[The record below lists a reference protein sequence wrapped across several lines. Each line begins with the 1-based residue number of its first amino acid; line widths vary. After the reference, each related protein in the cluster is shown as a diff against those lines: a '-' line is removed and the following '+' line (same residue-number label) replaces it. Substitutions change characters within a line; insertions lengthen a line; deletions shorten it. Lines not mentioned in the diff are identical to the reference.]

1 MGRYKPKG
9 SKRIVS
15 PQGGVP
21 VEEVKPKEGLPSLI
35 PSLTKALIHSETN
48 FDRAGGGEVLLP
60 KVCGKNAAEVAVAKN
75 NTTLKDEE
83 AERAEIRKKAGLTYE
98 QLCETVAKGLMAM
111 VCNAET
117 GEPICPANSERAK
130 FVAVAVDMLG
140 ARRAEVGAQKC
151 PQINIHLPPGFSFK

>member
-15 PQGGVP
+15 PAVKEVSPVTSMIPTLKSALVP
-21 VEEVKPKEGLPSLI
+21 EILPTAI
-35 PSLTKALIHSETN
+35 
-48 FDRAGGGEVLLP
+48 
-60 KVCGKNAAEVAVAKN
+60 AKN
-75 NTTLKDEE
+75 NAVLKDEE

-151 PQINIHLPPGFSFK
+151 PQINIHLPQGFSFK

>member
-15 PQGGVP
+15 SAV
-21 VEEVKPKEGLPSLI
+21 KEGSPVTSMIPTLKSALVPEILPTAI
-35 PSLTKALIHSETN
+35 
-48 FDRAGGGEVLLP
+48 
-60 KVCGKNAAEVAVAKN
+60 AKN
-75 NTTLKDEE
+75 NAVLKDEE

>member
-1 MGRYKPKG
+1 
-9 SKRIVS
+9 
-15 PQGGVP
+15 
-21 VEEVKPKEGLPSLI
+21 
-35 PSLTKALIHSETN
+35 
-48 FDRAGGGEVLLP
+48 VLLP
-60 KVCGKNAAEVAVAKN
+60 KVYGKNAAEVAVAKN

-130 FVAVAVDMLG
+130 FVAAAIDLLGAKRAEGAAQKFPTINVYADGKPVMLG
-140 ARRAEVGAQKC
+140 IKVQ
-151 PQINIHLPPGFSFK
+151 

>member
-1 MGRYKPKG
+1 MVLKKKE
-9 SKRIVS
+9 KRIVS
-15 PQGGVP
+15 PAVKEVSPVTSMIPTLKTAMIPENVFHPGG
-21 VEEVKPKEGLPSLI
+21 
-35 PSLTKALIHSETN
+35 
-48 FDRAGGGEVLLP
+48 
-60 KVCGKNAAEVAVAKN
+60 AVAKN
-75 NTTLKDEE
+75 NTTLRDEE

>member
-1 MGRYKPKG
+1 
-9 SKRIVS
+9 
-15 PQGGVP
+15 
-21 VEEVKPKEGLPSLI
+21 
-35 PSLTKALIHSETN
+35 
-48 FDRAGGGEVLLP
+48 LP
-60 KVCGKNAAEVAVAKN
+60 KVCGKAVEILPTKTAVAKN

>member
-15 PQGGVP
+15 SAVKEVSP
-21 VEEVKPKEGLPSLI
+21 VTSMI
-35 PSLTKALIHSETN
+35 PTLKTAMISEN
-48 FDRAGGGEVLLP
+48 VFHP
-60 KVCGKNAAEVAVAKN
+60 EVAVAKN
-75 NTTLKDEE
+75 NTSLKDEE

-130 FVAVAVDMLG
+130 FVAAAIDLLG
-140 ARRAEVGAQKC
+140 AKKAEQGAQKI
-151 PQINIHLPPGFSFK
+151 PSIIIVLPTGERLI

>member
-15 PQGGVP
+15 SAAKEVSPVTSMIPTLKTAMIPENVFHPGG
-21 VEEVKPKEGLPSLI
+21 
-35 PSLTKALIHSETN
+35 
-48 FDRAGGGEVLLP
+48 
-60 KVCGKNAAEVAVAKN
+60 AVAKN
-75 NTTLKDEE
+75 NTTLRDEE

>member
-1 MGRYKPKG
+1 MAWKKRE
-9 SKRIVS
+9 KRIVKSAAKEIS
-15 PQGGVP
+15 PVTSMIP
-21 VEEVKPKEGLPSLI
+21 TLKTALI
-35 PSLTKALIHSETN
+35 PEVQRKTN
-48 FDRAGGGEVLLP
+48 FERAGGGEVLLP
-60 KVCGKNAAEVAVAKN
+60 KVCGKNAAEVAIAKN
-75 NTTLKDEE
+75 NTSLKDEE
-83 AERAEIRKKAGLTYE
+83 AERAEIRRKAGLTYE

>member
-1 MGRYKPKG
+1 MGRYKPK
-9 SKRIVS
+9 RIVS
-15 PQGGVP
+15 SAVK
-21 VEEVKPKEGLPSLI
+21 EVSVLPTLKTALI
-35 PSLTKALIHSETN
+35 PDNVFH
-48 FDRAGGGEVLLP
+48 P
-60 KVCGKNAAEVAVAKN
+60 EVAIAKN

-117 GEPICPANSERAK
+117 GDPICPANSERAK